1 MDGPLSSTLHCS
13 VVAYTSLMST
23 PHISAG
29 RDEFSDVCLL
39 PGDPLRAR
47 YVAKRLDL
55 LGFEKVRPGSGGPV
69 DLAALAGG
77 APCHGA
83 S

>member
-1 MDGPLSSTLHCS
+1 MVRGWHRRIRVMSGQRLPWSTLRCS
-13 VVAYTSLMST
+13 AVAYTSRMST

-47 YVAKRLDL
+47 YVAKQFLDDAEL
-55 LGFEKVRPGSGGPV
+55 VT
-69 DLAALAGG
+69 
-77 APCHGA
+77 
-83 S
+83 